1 MGFFGGG
8 TGLGQVSGGG
18 GFCLLSVKW
27 TKGLGLE
34 KEPRSCGAPSEIA
47 LMRRNVLVDYSGAR
61 AGLFVPAILSLAAW
75 AR

>member
-1 MGFFGGG
+1 MGFFGGADW
-8 TGLGQVSGGG
+8 GQVSGGGG

-27 TKGLGLE
+27 TKGLGLG
-34 KEPRSCGAPSEIA
+34 KEPRSCGAPSETA